1 MGDSIVID
9 TTLSTKGFERGSAAL
24 KSAIGSLSKSAKQMA
39 ASVNRIIPSIIG
51 VGSAFQVVQ
60 KAVNSFMSQNDE
72 LSKRMDAVWTAL
84 GNLIGPIVEKVVGWV
99 TTAVSYLLSFLKLL
113 GITTKTAAK
122 TSQQA
127 QKNTT
132 ELKRTLAG
140 FDELNVLQDNSS
152 NSAGNGGGI
161 PGLPDINPSEWMKA
175 FADLIK
181 SGMFGEAGRM
191 LAARLNEIIN
201 GIDWAGL
208 GQKIA
213 YYFKGA
219 IDFIGNV
226 IRDFDAHN
234 LGKKFA
240 TLVNQ
245 ILNIDTSSEDTWKNL
260 GEVLV
265 AKFTLIFDLLTGFL
279 EDLDASALAKAVSGT
294 IIGAL
299 EAITDSI
306 ETANWKKIGENIG
319 KFFTELDWDGIAKA
333 MWDAFTA
340 AFSAASGLYVGLPD
354 WLQSVALGVIAV
366 KTACEGLKALS
377 TFTSFIES
385 VKNLEGKGVL
395 GQLGNVIATVA
406 SGAGTLKEAVEM
418 ALGETGAKLGGI
430 GAVLIGATTAIKN
443 FVDMITGGFSIMK
456 EIFMLIGIAIAAVG
470 ATILGVAGTTAAI
483 VGGIVA
489 AAATVVVLIVN
500 YADQIKDA
508 LNRFGD
514 WLKNIFCRDWTEVFG
529 VQLGSAINLA
539 VGVIGG
545 LLGGLKQILFG
556 FMDII
561 QGVFTGNWKQAWDG
575 LLGIVK
581 GVINGIIGVVN
592 GMLSAITNAVNAMCR
607 LLSFNIDLPGGG
619 SVGLSLPQFSTPQIP
634 YLAEGGVLKKGQ
646 VGLLEG
652 DGTEAVVPLEKNTE
666 WINKVADAF
675 LSRLSSG
682 QYTIGGNAKALAAL
696 DSISGS
702 VAFRAPAIASGCVTP
717 YSVGSG
723 GRASST
729 GVSGVDEEL
738 YAEIVRFHDD
748 MMEVLNRLQF
758 VADFGDNIRALAR
771 RITKEQKRNQIS
783 EGR

>member
-60 KAVNSFMSQNDE
+60 KAVNSFMSQNEE
-72 LSKRMDAVWTAL
+72 LSKRMNAVWTAL

-99 TTAVSYLLSFLKLL
+99 TTAVSYLLSFMKYL
-113 GITTKTAAK
+113 GLTGKTASQLSQSAK
-122 TSQQA
+122 
-127 QKNTT
+127 KNTT
-132 ELKRTLAG
+132 ELKKTLAG
-140 FDELNVLQDNSS
+140 FDELNVLQEQQKQDSVTTPLKD
-152 NSAGNGGGI
+152 I
-161 PGLPDINPSEWMKA
+161 ELPDWLKNILDMLKNGQWVELA
-175 FADLIK
+175 A
-181 SGMFGEAGRM
+181 M
-191 LAARLNEIIN
+191 LAKYLNDLVN
-201 GIDWAGL
+201 SIDWEGYGKKFAHYFGL
-208 GQKIA
+208 AINSIA
-213 YYFKGA
+213 K
-219 IDFIGNV
+219 FIN
-226 IRDFDAHN
+226 DFDWNN
-234 LGKKFA
+234 LGKKLADFF
-240 TLVNQ
+240 NQ
-245 ILNIDTSSEDTWKNL
+245 ILALDEETWKNL
-260 GEVLV
+260 GAILV
-265 AKFTLIFDLLTGFL
+265 AKFTIPFRLLTGFL
-279 EDLDASALAKAVSGT
+279 EEMDASDLAKAVSGT

-299 EAITDSI
+299 ESITDAI
-306 ETANWKKIGENIG
+306 NDADWKKIGENIG
-319 KFFTELDWDGIAKA
+319 KFFTDLDWEGIAKA

-354 WLQSVALGVIAV
+354 WLQSVSLGVIAV

-377 TFTSFIES
+377 TFTSFIDS

-418 ALGETGAKLGGI
+418 ALGETGAKFGGI

-470 ATILGVAGTTAAI
+470 ATILGVAGTTAAL

-508 LNRFGD
+508 LNSFGD

-634 YLAEGGVLKKGQ
+634 YLEEGGVLKKGQ

-652 DGTEAVVPLEKNTE
+652 NGAEAVVPLEKNTE

-682 QYTIGGNAKALAAL
+682 QYAIGGNAKALAAL
-696 DSISGS
+696 DSIAGS
-702 VAFRAPAIASGCVTP
+702 VAFRTPAIASGCVTP
-717 YSVGSG
+717 YSVGNG
-723 GRASST
+723 GRMSSM